1 MDVELIKKIKT
12 KKMRLKRKKINSR
25 ISLIK
30 VLLYPLILI
39 IFLVSYYLYFLSL
52 EACTLKSHICS
63 IKFEWINKKI
73 KEGMYSSFLLIFLIE
88 LMILKVISKKHL
100 IHIFIMFLLFYKY
113 SHGINFRNHG
123 LFNFI
128 GSISIIIIGLFILI
142 PINIFIFLIQKKKL
156 YIILYGLFFLSQII
170 LLKISFDTYINCN
183 DWPKGL
189 NNTYIINDVN
199 IYGCQ
204 IEFPKLCLYKIGKYF
219 LDRTKITKYEC
230 GKKKNTKDSFIRRNR
245 NITKNTKRIGFPLTT
260 KDEKYFKNYYQ
271 FFLVGTGDYFR
282 HFIKDIFDMDNK
294 EQIESLKDYPEI
306 EVDYTNNP
314 NGEMK
319 INLTFN
325 ETLSKIRKEKENNS
339 NPYSNNIMII
349 YIDSVSRNNALRQL
363 KKTLNFFENFMSY
376 KGGYNSK
383 YPSEI
388 FHSFQFFKYQAFIGH
403 TANNYPKLFYGSNGG
418 RNIKR
423 ITKYFKENG
432 YVTCLS
438 NSECLREAISFG
450 HHMKSEEICDHEFT
464 LCDPNLIDLLASL
477 KRCLYSKIST
487 FYLLEY
493 GNQFWRKY
501 ESNRKFFLIAI
512 DDGHE
517 GKLETL
523 KYSDD
528 IIFTFLNNLY
538 NDNLLKET
546 TIFLLS
552 DHGVNLPSPYY
563 FLNFYYLESYLPM
576 LYIIVNDRK
585 NILYEEQYKYIYE
598 NQQTF
603 ITGYDIYN
611 TIVHLL
617 YGDNYNSIQ
626 NKTKPSFEIPKTTK
640 GESLFIEINQKLKT
654 SNTYKDMAKDVCIDN
669 NDIN

>member
-1 MDVELIKKIKT
+1 MDIKLIKRINIK
-12 KKMRLKRKKINSR
+12 KRRLKRKNIISTIISFIKILS
-25 ISLIK
+25 
-30 VLLYPLILI
+30 YPLIFIL
-39 IFLVSYYLYFLSL
+39 FFVSYYLYFLSL
-52 EACTLKSHICS
+52 EKCTLKSHICS
-63 IKFEWINKKI
+63 IQVEWIHKKL
-73 KEGMYSSFLLIFLIE
+73 KEGICSSFILIFLIE
-88 LMILKVISKKHL
+88 LMILKLISKKHL
-100 IHIFIMFLLFYKY
+100 IHIFIMFLSFYIY
-113 SHGINFRNHG
+113 SHGTDFINHG

-128 GSISIIIIGLFILI
+128 GCISIIIIGLLALI
-142 PINIFIFLIQKKKL
+142 PINIFIYLIKKKKKL
-156 YIILYGLFFLSQII
+156 YIILYGLYFISHII
-170 LLKISFDTYINCN
+170 IFKITMDTYLNCN
-183 DWPKGL
+183 DWSKGL

-204 IEFPKLCLYKIGKYF
+204 IKFPKICLYKIGKYF
-219 LDRTKITKYEC
+219 LDKTKITKFEC
-230 GKKKNTKDSFIRRNR
+230 GTKNTKDSFIRRNK

-260 KDEKYFKNYYQ
+260 INNQYFKSYYQ
-271 FFLVGTGDYFR
+271 FFLVATGDFFKL
-282 HFIKDIFDMDNK
+282 FINNIFDMDNK
-294 EQIESLKDYPEI
+294 TQIEGLKEYPEI
-306 EVDYTNNP
+306 EIDYTNNP

-325 ETLSKIRKEKENNS
+325 ESLSKIRKEKENNS
-339 NPYSNNIMII
+339 NPYSNNIMML

-363 KKTLNFFENFMSY
+363 KKTLNFFEKFMLY
-376 KGGYNSK
+376 KGGYNPK
-383 YPSEI
+383 YPSEK

-403 TANNYPKLFYGSNGG
+403 TVNNYPKIFYGGE
-418 RNIKR
+418 RNAKR

-432 YVTCLS
+432 YVTCFS
-438 NSECLREAISFG
+438 NAECLREMVSFG
-450 HHMKSEEICDHEFT
+450 HNMISEEICDHEFI
-464 LCDPNLIDLLASL
+464 LCDPNLISLLSSL
-477 KRCLYSKIST
+477 KRCIYNEVLS

-501 ESNRKFFLIAI
+501 ESNRKFFLITT

-517 GKLETL
+517 GTLESL

-528 IIFTFLNNLY
+528 IIFNFLNNLY

-552 DHGVNLPSPYY
+552 DHGVTIPSPYY

-585 NILYEEQYKYIYE
+585 NISYEEQYKYIYE

-617 YGDNYNSIQ
+617 YGENYNSIQ
-626 NKTKPSFEIPKTTK
+626 NKINPSFEVPKTLK
-640 GESLFIEINQKLKT
+640 GESLFMKMNQKLRT
-654 SNTYKDMAKDVCIDN
+654 SKIHKDMVKDVCIDN
-669 NDIN
+669 SNIN